1 MLRGLDSTLKMTD
14 EERKQAIDNTARF
27 VTRGIDDNLAR
38 WDKSID
44 GTVTYVSRRP
54 VDLQVWWHTHCWT

>member
-1 MLRGLDSTLKMTD
+1 MLRGLNSTLKMTD

-27 VTRGIDDNLAR
+27 VSRGIDDNLAR

-44 GTVTYVSRRP
+44 GTVTYVSRRLVEP
-54 VDLQVWWHTHCWT
+54 R